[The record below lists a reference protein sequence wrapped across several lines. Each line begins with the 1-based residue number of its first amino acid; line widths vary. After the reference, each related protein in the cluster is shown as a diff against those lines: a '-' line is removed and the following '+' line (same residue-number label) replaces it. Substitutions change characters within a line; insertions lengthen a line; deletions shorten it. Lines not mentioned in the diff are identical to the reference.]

1 MIKLLSLTASPSPG
15 PEPLTWARV
24 REGVSWFFSNL
35 SPAFVWPLFG
45 LLIVA
50 AFFAY
55 YWWCLRPRPRSLEWI
70 ALAEEKSAPRRLTL
84 TLKHHPMERGD
95 ALPLLLLTA
104 VYALTAFFQ
113 LGDFN
118 APQSMVKF
126 QQGDSYE
133 FSYNQPVTVDT
144 VSLYT
149 SLGTG
154 YYTLE
159 WEEEDG
165 QWHSLRPEQY
175 YNSLFKWH
183 ILELDRNVDQNGLE
197 ITKDNDN
204 LDAEPLG
211 PITAARFRITASS
224 APRDEGLWLSELA
237 LWSGGQALPQPDH
250 VDDGAAALFDEYE
263 LWSDQYTYM
272 NSTYFDEIY
281 HPRTAYEHLNNVYPY
296 EVSHPPLGKLIIS
309 IGIAMFGMV
318 PFGWRFMG
326 TLFGVLMVPI
336 LYVFLKNLFG
346 KTPVALCGA
355 ALFTFDFMH
364 LVQTRIATIDTYGV
378 FFILVSYYF
387 MYRWLAVPAGK
398 KLRHYVLPLFLSGL
412 FWGAGCASKWTVV
425 YAGAGLALLW
435 LLGMIFKAG
444 DWHEAELAAQTQPV
458 PPEVRREVTE
468 AMFREEQPA
477 WTPPRVPSFTAHAWG
492 TVGLSVVF
500 FVVIPLMIYTAS
512 YFPYAAAKGNGGSF
526 LELAGQSAGW
536 FWECLPERLEQ
547 YPEQMAR
554 VTENLA
560 REGKTPGVADRIG
573 AFFQAIPDQSG
584 NPVDLMLRNQY
595 FMLTYHQS
603 VHTPHP
609 YQSNWYQ
616 WIIDARPILYYQDFS
631 TPGMRGIFASFNN
644 PLVSWAG
651 LLAFFA
657 VAVQMVRR
665 KCGKALFIVLATL
678 SQLVPWTAIGRVLFA
693 YHYFPT
699 VLFLCFAIAYLMDDM
714 LNRKREGARL
724 AVYGFT
730 GCTGLLYAIF
740 YPELIGISVP
750 NWYATYFLRWFPSWP
765 L

>member
-55 YWWCLRPRPRSLEWI
+55 YWWCLLPRPHSLEWI

-678 SQLVPWTAIGRVLFA
+678 SQFVPWTAIGRVLFA

-714 LNRKREGARL
+714 LNRKREWAGL

>member
-15 PEPLTWARV
+15 PEPLTWDRV

-55 YWWCLRPRPRSLEWI
+55 YWWCLRPRPHSLEWI

-84 TLKHHPMERGD
+84 TLKRHPMERRD

-133 FSYNQPVTVDT
+133 FSYDEPITVDA

-159 WEEEDG
+159 WEGEDG
-165 QWHSLRPEQY
+165 TWRSIRPEQY

-183 ILELDRNVDQNGLE
+183 VLDLNAKVDQNGLE
-197 ITKDNDN
+197 MTKDNKN
-204 LDAEPLG
+204 LDSEPMG
-211 PITAARFRITASS
+211 PITASRFRITAASVH
-224 APRDEGLWLSELA
+224 REEGLWLAA
-237 LWSGGQALPQPDH
+237 LTLWNGETPFVPSRIDPD
-250 VDDGAAALFDEYE
+250 AENLFDEQE
-263 LWSDQYTYM
+263 LWSNHYTYM

-281 HPRTAYEHLNNVYPY
+281 HPRTALEHLNNVYPY

-309 IGIAMFGMV
+309 IGIALFGMA

-346 KTPVALCGA
+346 KTPVALCGT

-387 MYRWLAVPAGK
+387 MYRWLTVPAGK

-412 FWGAGCASKWTVV
+412 FWGVGCASKWTVV

-477 WTPPRVPSFTAHAWG
+477 WTPPRVPSFTAHVWG

-512 YFPYAAAKGNGGSF
+512 YFPYAAAKGNDGSF

-560 REGKTPGVADRIG
+560 REGKAPGVADRIG

-595 FMLTYHQS
+595 FMLTYHQG

-616 WIIDARPILYYQDFS
+616 WILDARPILYYQDFS

-678 SQLVPWTAIGRVLFA
+678 SQFVPWTAIGRVLFA

-714 LNRKREGARL
+714 LNRKREWAGL

-730 GCTGLLYAIF
+730 GCAGLLYAIF
-740 YPELIGISVP
+740 YPELIGILVP

>member
-15 PEPLTWARV
+15 PEPLTWDRV

-159 WEEEDG
+159 WEGEDG
-165 QWHSLRPEQY
+165 QWHSLRLDQP
-175 YNSLFKWH
+175 YNSLFKWRV
-183 ILELDRNVDQNGLE
+183 LDLARNIDQNGLE

-204 LDAEPLG
+204 LEAEPLG

-224 APRDEGLWLSELA
+224 APRDEGLWLSERA
-237 LWSGGQALPQPDH
+237 LWSGGKALPQPDH
-250 VDDGAAALFDEYE
+250 VDEGTAALFDEHE
-263 LWSDQYTYM
+263 LWSDRYTYM

-412 FWGAGCASKWTVV
+412 FWGVGCASKWTVV

-526 LELAGQSAGW
+526 LERAGQSAGW

-595 FMLTYHQS
+595 FMLTYHQG

-616 WIIDARPILYYQDFS
+616 WILDARPILYYQDFS

-714 LNRKREGARL
+714 LNRKREWAGL

-730 GCTGLLYAIF
+730 GCAGLLYAIF
-740 YPELIGISVP
+740 YPELIGILVP